1 MSDAAEVT
9 PGAHDGTP
17 APALALAECQD
28 CGLRH
33 RLGALPKGVVAR
45 CARCGALLR
54 GHSSLDGVLAL
65 ALTGLVLMAVAN
77 LMPFM
82 SVRLAGRVDDASLA
96 TGAWALGGDGLWPLT
111 VLILLLTIVMPA
123 LKLGATAYV
132 LLALK
137 LRRAPRRVVLVL
149 RWLDRLHP
157 WAMVEVYML
166 GIFVAYVRLADS
178 ATVVLGVAVYALAG
192 LMLVM
197 AAMDAMVDYEDLWD
211 EVVRARLVTLP
222 PAAPGQP
229 LARCQTCNHMAPWH
243 GADTICP
250 RCGAWVERRRR
261 NSFARSWALII
272 AAAILYL
279 PANLFPIMTVISFG
293 TGAPDTIFSG
303 VLHLLR
309 VGEWPLA
316 ALVFFASITV
326 PVLKICGLALLLVL
340 AQRRSRWHLR
350 ERTRLYRVIEAVGRW
365 SMIDIFMLSILV
377 ALVRL
382 GAVATVVPGVGAVSF
397 ASVVVLTMIAA
408 LVFDPRLMWDRAGE
422 NR

>member
-1 MSDAAEVT
+1 M
-9 PGAHDGTP
+9 
-17 APALALAECQD
+17 
-28 CGLRH
+28 
-33 RLGALPKGVVAR
+33 
-45 CARCGALLR
+45 
-54 GHSSLDGVLAL
+54 
-65 ALTGLVLMAVAN
+65 
-77 LMPFM
+77 
-82 SVRLAGRVDDASLA
+82 
-96 TGAWALGGDGLWPLT
+96 
-111 VLILLLTIVMPA
+111 
-123 LKLGATAYV
+123 
-132 LLALK
+132 
-137 LRRAPRRVVLVL
+137 
-149 RWLDRLHP
+149 
-157 WAMVEVYML
+157 
-166 GIFVAYVRLADS
+166 
-178 ATVVLGVAVYALAG
+178 VLGPAVYALAA

-222 PAAPGQP
+222 ARVPGQP
-229 LARCQTCNHMAPWH
+229 LARCQTCNYMAPWH
-243 GADTICP
+243 GPDTSCP
-250 RCGAWVERRRR
+250 RCGAWVERRRP

-293 TGAPDTIFSG
+293 TGSPDTIFSG
-303 VLHLLR
+303 VVHLLR

-326 PVLKICGLALLLVL
+326 PVLKICGLALLLVM

-397 ASVVVLTMIAA
+397 AAVVVLTMIAA